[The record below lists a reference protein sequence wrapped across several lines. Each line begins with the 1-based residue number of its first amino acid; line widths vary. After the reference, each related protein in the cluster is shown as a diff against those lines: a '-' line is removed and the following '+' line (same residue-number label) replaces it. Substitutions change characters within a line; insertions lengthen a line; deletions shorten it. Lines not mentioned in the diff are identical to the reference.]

1 MALALSSKSPLLRF
15 FPSITPHFEPVRE
28 LFEMLENGVAPA
40 PVQAPSMIRSTT
52 LFRKKRL
59 VSESEWCRRSK

>member
-15 FPSITPHFEPVRE
+15 SPSITPHFEPVQE
-28 LFEMLENGVAPA
+28 LFETLENGVVPV
-40 PVQAPSMIRSTT
+40 PVQAPSMTRSTT

-59 VSESEWCRRSK
+59 VSEAEWYRRSK